1 VKSLEKT
8 LGKSMQGTDTDWSE
22 LEKQVAQQVFQEAY
36 KRETQALV
44 TEISQKA
51 SLVTEIQDI
60 WGLHDY
66 LSAKRHDIDG
76 KYDFDYSALIFVFAK
91 LVKEKWLSLDDLNG
105 LETSK
110 VAKVAALSKM

>member
-1 VKSLEKT
+1 
-8 LGKSMQGTDTDWSE
+8 MQGIDADWSE
-22 LEKQVAQQVFQEAY
+22 LEKQVAEKVFLEAY

-44 TEISQKA
+44 TEICEKA
-51 SLVTEIQDI
+51 SLVTEIKDI

-91 LVKEKWLSLDDLNG
+91 LVKEKWLSLDDLDG
-105 LETSK
+105 LGTSK
-110 VAKVAALSKM
+110 VAKIVALSRM